1 MLRLTVFAAVLA
13 LLFALSPFTGTFA
26 KIDSSAAIPVFHR

>member
-1 MLRLTVFAAVLA
+1 MLRLTIFAAVLA
-13 LLFALSPFTGTFA
+13 LLFAFSPFTQLQ